1 MPPQPLE
8 GVGRGARLERA
19 AAQQVR
25 ARLFDGLRHGDDL
38 LLAFHG
44 ARPRDHAEITAADLH
59 IAHLDDGVLRVE
71 LPVAAFERVA
81 DLLDRFHDI
90 QAADEIHIYTA
101 RIADQAEHGMIR
113 ADGNMHAELL
123 RLQPVDQ
130 LAALFL

>member
-1 MPPQPLE
+1 M
-8 GVGRGARLERA
+8 RA

-25 ARLFDGLRHGDDL
+25 ARLFDGLRHRDDL

-130 LAALFL
+130 LASLFL